1 MKFNTISESIALSL
15 TLNILRTDL
24 FGLVLTFKLL
34 INYLINLELALVLC
48 YLKQIY
54 LLPSSATMCREEML
68 QRLQLIERGEI
79 HIEKPTYLSIY
90 NKNYT
95 IYILVTSENNCVY
108 ALSPTFLYDN
118 STPILLKQDLQ
129 RPEEPRIPPGIPF

>member
-1 MKFNTISESIALSL
+1 M
-15 TLNILRTDL
+15 TLYILRTDL

-54 LLPSSATMCREEML
+54 LLPSSATMCREEIL

-79 HIEKPTYLSIY
+79 HIEEPRHLSIY
-90 NKNYT
+90 SKNDT
-95 IYILVTSENNCVY
+95 IYIFVTTENKRVY
-108 ALSPTFLYDN
+108 ALSPTFLHDN
-118 STPILLKQDLQ
+118 STPILVIKDLE
-129 RPEEPRIPPGIPF
+129 RPEEPRIPPGNLHFNLTVLLLKKN